1 MKYILLL
8 LVGILLGA
16 ALTFYIFV
24 GAPRMKQAQT
34 GAPLQ
39 APDAA
44 GDPPGTAVLTLDEK
58 FFDTLL
64 GTIFRDLS
72 APAFRLASMPKEMPL
87 AFAQPPGVRFV
98 QTQEGG
104 GGGGGCTNQVVMA
117 QEGSGTRTGVSLK
130 NGQISAPLA
139 FSGSYNVLGNCL
151 NFRGAAES
159 NIQLYFK
166 PEEQTLY
173 GQITIAGVNLDGVS
187 PLASPFVTSFVQ
199 TALNQKVNPLVIMH
213 GAQLSLNVP
222 VQASNG
228 TLKAQ
233 AKDVRSEVKDGAL
246 RLHVTYDFSGARGA
260 TASPPSP
267 QS

>member
-8 LVGILLGA
+8 LVGALIGA

-72 APAFRLASMPKEMPL
+72 APAFRLATMPKELP
-87 AFAQPPGVRFV
+87 FAASQPNVFFV
-98 QTQEGG
+98 QAQE
-104 GGGGGCTNQVVMA
+104 GGCTNQVVLA
-117 QEGSGTRTGVSLK
+117 PEGGGVRTGVSLK
-130 NGQISAPLA
+130 NGQIVAPLA
-139 FSGSYNVLGNCL
+139 FSGSYNVFGNCM

-159 NIQLYFK
+159 NITLYFK
-166 PEEQTLY
+166 AEEQTLY
-173 GQITIAGVNLDGVS
+173 GQITISSVNLDNVS
-187 PLASPFVTSFVQ
+187 PLANPLVTSFVQ
-199 TALNQKVNPLVIMH
+199 TAINQKVNPLVLMR

-246 RLHVTYDFSGARGA
+246 RLHVTYDFSGARA
-260 TASPPSP
+260 ANAPAPP

>member
-8 LVGILLGA
+8 LVGALLGA

-64 GTIFRDLS
+64 GTIFRDLNP
-72 APAFRLASMPKEMPL
+72 PAFRLAAMPKEMPL
-87 AFAQPPGVRFV
+87 AGAQPGVFFV
-98 QTQEGG
+98 QAQE
-104 GGGGGCTNQVVMA
+104 GGCTNQVVLA
-117 QEGSGTRTGVSLK
+117 AEGSGARTGVSLK
-130 NGQISAPLA
+130 NGQIVAPLA
-139 FSGSYNVLGNCL
+139 FSGSRALFGQCM
-151 NFRGAAES
+151 NFSGAAEA
-159 NIQLYFK
+159 NITLYFK

-173 GQITIAGVNLDGVS
+173 GQITISSVNLDNIS
-187 PLASPFVTSFVQ
+187 PLASPIVTSFVQ
-199 TALNQKVNPLVIMH
+199 TAINQKVNPLVIMR

-233 AKDVRSEVKDGAL
+233 AKDVRSEVKDKAL
-246 RLHVTYDFSGARGA
+246 RLHITYDFAGTKG
-260 TASPPSP
+260 TPPS
-267 QS
+267 

>member
-8 LVGILLGA
+8 LVGALLGA

-64 GTIFRDLS
+64 STIFRDLS
-72 APAFRLASMPKEMPL
+72 APAFRLAAMPKESQM
-87 AFAQPPGVRFV
+87 AQAQPAGFRFV
-98 QTQEGG
+98 QAQE
-104 GGGGGCTNQVVMA
+104 GGGGCTNQIVVA
-117 QEGSGTRTGVSLK
+117 QEGGGVRTGVSLK
-130 NGQISAPLA
+130 NGQVVAPLA
-139 FSGSYNVLGNCL
+139 FSGSREVFGNCM
-151 NFRGAAES
+151 NFRGAADA
-159 NIQLYFK
+159 NITLYFK

-173 GQITIAGVNLDGVS
+173 GQIEVTSVNLEGVS
-187 PLASPFVTSFVQ
+187 PLASPFITGFVQ
-199 TALNQKVNPLVIMH
+199 TAINQRVNPLVLMR
-213 GAQLSLNVP
+213 GAQLSLNIP

-228 TLKAQ
+228 TLRAQ

-246 RLHVTYDFSGARGA
+246 RLHVTYDFSGARAATGA
-260 TASPPSP
+260 PAPP

>member
-8 LVGILLGA
+8 LVGAILGA
-16 ALTFYIFV
+16 ALSFYIFV

-64 GTIFRDLS
+64 GTIFRDLN
-72 APAFRLASMPKEMPL
+72 APAFRIATMPKESEMAL
-87 AFAQPPGVRFV
+87 AEPNGVRFV

-104 GGGGGCTNQVVMA
+104 CTNQVVLA
-117 QEGSGTRTGVSLK
+117 QEGGGVRTGVSLR
-130 NGQISAPLA
+130 NGQIVAPLA
-139 FSGSYNVLGNCL
+139 FSGSRALFGQCM
-151 NFRGAAES
+151 NFSGAAEA
-159 NIQLYFK
+159 NITLYFK

-173 GQITIAGVNLDGVS
+173 GQITISSVNLDNVS
-187 PLASPFVTSFVQ
+187 PLASPIVTSFVQ
-199 TALNQKVNPLVIMH
+199 TAINQKVNPLVIMR
-213 GAQLSLNVP
+213 GGQLSLNVP

-246 RLHVTYDFSGARGA
+246 RLHVTYDFTGARAAGSA
-260 TASPPSP
+260 PAPP

>member
-8 LVGILLGA
+8 LVGALLGA

-64 GTIFRDLS
+64 GTIFRDLN
-72 APAFRLASMPKEMPL
+72 APAFRLAAMPKDVPV
-87 AFAQPPGVRFV
+87 AGAQPGVLFV
-98 QTQEGG
+98 QAQE
-104 GGGGGCTNQVVMA
+104 GGCTNQVVLA
-117 QEGSGTRTGVSLK
+117 QEGSGARTTVSLK
-130 NGQISAPLA
+130 NGQIVAPLA
-139 FSGSYNVLGNCL
+139 FSGSYNLFGNCM

-159 NIQLYFK
+159 NITLYFK

-173 GQITIAGVNLDGVS
+173 GQISIASVNLDNVT
-187 PLASPFVTSFVQ
+187 PLASPLITGFVQ
-199 TALNQKVNPLVIMH
+199 TALNQKVNPLVLMR
-213 GAQLSLNVP
+213 GSQLSLNVP

-246 RLHVTYDFSGARGA
+246 RLHVTYDFTGARGA
-260 TASPPSP
+260 TAPAPPKS
-267 QS
+267 

>member
-8 LVGILLGA
+8 LVGALLGA

-24 GAPRMKQAQT
+24 GAPRVKQAQT

-64 GTIFRDLS
+64 STIFRDLN
-72 APAFRLASMPKEMPL
+72 APAFRLATMPKESQMAL
-87 AFAQPPGVRFV
+87 AQPAGFRFV
-98 QTQEGG
+98 QAQEG
-104 GGGGGCTNQVVMA
+104 GGGGGCTNQVVVS
-117 QEGSGTRTGVSLK
+117 QEGGGVRTGVSLK
-130 NGQISAPLA
+130 NGQIVAPLA
-139 FSGSYNVLGNCL
+139 FSGSREVFGNCM
-151 NFRGAAES
+151 NFQGAAEA
-159 NIQLYFK
+159 NITLYFK
-166 PEEQTLY
+166 AEEQTLY

-187 PLASPFVTSFVQ
+187 PLASPFVTGFVQ
-199 TALNQKVNPLVIMH
+199 TAINQKVNPLVLMR
-213 GAQLSLNVP
+213 GAQLSLNIP

-228 TLKAQ
+228 TLRAQ

-246 RLHVTYDFSGARGA
+246 RLHVTYDFSGARAAGSA
-260 TASPPSP
+260 PAPP

>member
-8 LVGILLGA
+8 LVGLLIGA

-64 GTIFRDLS
+64 TTIFRDLS
-72 APAFRLASMPKEMPL
+72 APAFRLATMPKETQV
-87 AFAQPPGVRFV
+87 ATVQPAGFRFV
-98 QTQEGG
+98 QAQE
-104 GGGGGCTNQVVMA
+104 GGGCTNQIVIS
-117 QEGSGTRTGVSLK
+117 QEGGGVRTGVSLK
-130 NGQISAPLA
+130 NGQVIAPLA
-139 FSGSYNVLGNCL
+139 FSGSREVFGNCM
-151 NFRGAAES
+151 NFRGVAEA
-159 NIQLYFK
+159 NITLHFK

-173 GQITIAGVNLDGVS
+173 GQIEVVSVNLEGVS
-187 PLASPFVTSFVQ
+187 PLASPFVTGFVQ
-199 TALNQKVNPLVIMH
+199 TAINQKVNPLVLMR
-213 GAQLSLNVP
+213 GAQLSLNIP

-233 AKDVRSEVKDGAL
+233 AKEVRAEVKDGAL
-246 RLHVTYDFSGARGA
+246 RLHVTYDFSGAR
-260 TASPPSP
+260 ASLPSAPP

>member
-8 LVGILLGA
+8 LVGALLGA

-24 GAPRMKQAQT
+24 GAPRMKQTQT

-64 GTIFRDLS
+64 GTIFRDLN
-72 APAFRLASMPKEMPL
+72 APAFRLATMPKESEVAL
-87 AFAQPPGVRFV
+87 APSGVRFV
-98 QTQEGG
+98 QAQE
-104 GGGGGCTNQVVMA
+104 GGGGCTNQVVLA
-117 QEGSGTRTGVSLK
+117 QEGSGARTGVSLK
-130 NGQISAPLA
+130 DGQIIAPLA
-139 FSGSYNVLGNCL
+139 FSGSYNAFGNCL

-159 NIQLYFK
+159 NITLYFK
-166 PEEQTLY
+166 AEEQTLY
-173 GQITIAGVNLDGVS
+173 GQITISTVNLDNIS

-199 TALNQKVNPLVIMH
+199 TAINQKVNPLVIMR

-246 RLHVTYDFSGARGA
+246 RLHVTYDFSGARSDGNA
-260 TASPPSP
+260 PTAPP

>member
-8 LVGILLGA
+8 LVGAILGA
-16 ALTFYIFV
+16 ALSFYIFV

-64 GTIFRDLS
+64 GTIFRDLN
-72 APAFRLASMPKEMPL
+72 APAFRIARMPKESEIAL
-87 AFAQPPGVRFV
+87 AEPNGVRFV

-104 GGGGGCTNQVVMA
+104 CTNQVVLA
-117 QEGSGTRTGVSLK
+117 QEGGGVRTGVSLK
-130 NGQISAPLA
+130 NGQIVAPLA
-139 FSGSYNVLGNCL
+139 FSGSRALFGSCM
-151 NFRGAAES
+151 NFSGAAEA
-159 NIQLYFK
+159 NITLYFK

-173 GQITIAGVNLDGVS
+173 GQITISSVNLDNVS
-187 PLASPFVTSFVQ
+187 PLASPIVTSFVQ
-199 TALNQKVNPLVIMH
+199 TAINQKVNPLVLMR

-246 RLHVTYDFSGARGA
+246 RLHVTYDFSGSRAAGSA
-260 TASPPSP
+260 PAPP

>member
-8 LVGILLGA
+8 LVGALLGA

-64 GTIFRDLS
+64 STIFRDLN
-72 APAFRLASMPKEMPL
+72 APAFRLANVPKESEL
-87 AFAQPPGVRFV
+87 ALAGTDGVRFV

-104 GGGGGCTNQVVMA
+104 CTNQVVLA
-117 QEGSGTRTGVSLK
+117 QEGGGVRTGVSLK
-130 NGQISAPLA
+130 NGQIVAPLA
-139 FSGSYNVLGNCL
+139 FSGSRALFGQCM
-151 NFRGAAES
+151 NFSGAAEA
-159 NIQLYFK
+159 NITLYFK

-173 GQITIAGVNLDGVS
+173 GQITISSVNLANVS
-187 PLASPFVTSFVQ
+187 PLANPLVTSFVQ
-199 TALNQKVNPLVIMH
+199 TAINQKVNPLVLMR

-246 RLHVTYDFSGARGA
+246 RLHVTYDFSGARA
-260 TASPPSP
+260 ALPTAPP

>member
-8 LVGILLGA
+8 LVGALIGA

-24 GAPRMKQAQT
+24 GASRMKQAQT

-44 GDPPGTAVLTLDEK
+44 GDPPGTAVLTLDEQ

-64 GTIFRDLS
+64 STIFRDLN
-72 APAFRLASMPKEMPL
+72 APAFRLATMPKESPIAM
-87 AFAQPPGVRFV
+87 AQPAGFSFV
-98 QTQEGG
+98 QAQE
-104 GGGGGCTNQVVMA
+104 GGGCTNQVVVA
-117 QEGSGTRTGVSLK
+117 QEGGGVRTGVSLK
-130 NGQISAPLA
+130 NGQIVAPLA
-139 FSGSYNVLGNCL
+139 FSGSREVFGNCM
-151 NFRGAAES
+151 NFRGAAEA
-159 NIQLYFK
+159 NVTLYFK
-166 PEEQTLY
+166 ADEQTLY
-173 GQITIAGVNLDGVS
+173 GQIEVVSVNLEGVS
-187 PLASPFVTSFVQ
+187 PLASPFVTGFVQ
-199 TALNQKVNPLVIMH
+199 TAINQKVNPLVLMR

-228 TLKAQ
+228 TLRAQ

-246 RLHVTYDFSGARGA
+246 RLHVTYDFSGARAALPGA
-260 TASPPSP
+260 PP

>member
-8 LVGILLGA
+8 LVGALLGA

-39 APDAA
+39 APDAG

-64 GTIFRDLS
+64 GTIFRDLN
-72 APAFRLASMPKEMPL
+72 APAFRIANVPKESEMAL
-87 AFAQPPGVRFV
+87 VQPDGVRFV
-98 QTQEGG
+98 QAQE
-104 GGGGGCTNQVVMA
+104 GGCTNQVVLA
-117 QEGSGTRTGVSLK
+117 QEGGGVRTGVSLK
-130 NGQISAPLA
+130 NGQIVAPLA
-139 FSGSYNVLGNCL
+139 FSGSRALFGNCM
-151 NFRGAAES
+151 NFSGAAEA
-159 NIQLYFK
+159 NITLYFK

-173 GQITIAGVNLDGVS
+173 GQITISSVSLDNVS
-187 PLASPFVTSFVQ
+187 PLANPFVTSFVQ
-199 TALNQKVNPLVIMH
+199 TAINQKVNPLVLMR

-233 AKDVRSEVKDGAL
+233 ARDVRSEVKDGAL
-246 RLHVTYDFSGARGA
+246 RLHVTYDFSGARAAGSA
-260 TASPPSP
+260 PAPP

>member
-8 LVGILLGA
+8 LVGALLGA
-16 ALTFYIFV
+16 ALSFYIFV

-64 GTIFRDLS
+64 STIFRDLN
-72 APAFRLASMPKEMPL
+72 APAFRIATMPKESEL
-87 AFAQPPGVRFV
+87 AFAEQPAGVRFV
-98 QTQEGG
+98 QAQE
-104 GGGGGCTNQVVMA
+104 GGCTNQVVLA
-117 QEGSGTRTGVSLK
+117 QEGGGVRTGVSLQ
-130 NGQISAPLA
+130 NGQIVAPLA
-139 FSGSYNVLGNCL
+139 FSGSRALFGQCM
-151 NFRGAAES
+151 NFSGAAEA
-159 NIQLYFK
+159 NITLYFK

-173 GQITIAGVNLDGVS
+173 GQITISSVNLDNIS
-187 PLASPFVTSFVQ
+187 PLASPLVTSFVQ
-199 TALNQKVNPLVIMH
+199 TAINQKVNPLVLMR

-246 RLHVTYDFSGARGA
+246 RLHVTYDFSGARAAGSA
-260 TASPPSP
+260 PAPP

>member
-8 LVGILLGA
+8 LVGALLGA

-64 GTIFRDLS
+64 STIFRDLN
-72 APAFRLASMPKEMPL
+72 APAFRLATMPKESQI
-87 AFAQPPGVRFV
+87 ATAQPAGFRFV
-98 QTQEGG
+98 QAQE
-104 GGGGGCTNQVVMA
+104 GGGGGCTNQLVVA
-117 QEGSGTRTGVSLK
+117 QEGGGVRTGVSLK
-130 NGQISAPLA
+130 NGQIVAPLA
-139 FSGSYNVLGNCL
+139 FSGSREVFGNCM
-151 NFRGAAES
+151 NFRGAADA
-159 NIQLYFK
+159 NITLYFK

-173 GQITIAGVNLDGVS
+173 GQIEVASVNLEGIS
-187 PLASPFVTSFVQ
+187 PLASPFITGFVQ
-199 TALNQKVNPLVIMH
+199 TAINQKVNPLVLMR
-213 GAQLSLNVP
+213 GAQLSLNIP

-228 TLKAQ
+228 TLRAQ

-246 RLHVTYDFSGARGA
+246 RLHVTYDFSGARGDG
-260 TASPPSP
+260 SPPAPP

>member
-8 LVGILLGA
+8 LVGAILGA
-16 ALTFYIFV
+16 ALSFYIFV

-64 GTIFRDLS
+64 GTIFRDLN
-72 APAFRLASMPKEMPL
+72 APAFRIATMPKESEMAL
-87 AFAQPPGVRFV
+87 AAQPDGVRFV

-104 GGGGGCTNQVVMA
+104 CTNQVVLA
-117 QEGSGTRTGVSLK
+117 QEGGGVRTGVSLR
-130 NGQISAPLA
+130 NGQIVAPLA
-139 FSGSYNVLGNCL
+139 FSGSRALFGQCM
-151 NFRGAAES
+151 NFSGAAEA
-159 NIQLYFK
+159 NITLYFK

-173 GQITIAGVNLDGVS
+173 GQITISSVNLDNVS
-187 PLASPFVTSFVQ
+187 PLASPVVTSFVQ
-199 TALNQKVNPLVIMH
+199 TAINQKVNPLVLMR

-246 RLHVTYDFSGARGA
+246 RLHVTYDFSGARAAGSA
-260 TASPPSP
+260 PAPP

>member
-8 LVGILLGA
+8 LVGALLGA

-39 APDAA
+39 APDAG

-64 GTIFRDLS
+64 GTIFRDLN
-72 APAFRLASMPKEMPL
+72 APAFRIAGVPKESEL
-87 AFAQPPGVRFV
+87 AFAEQPGGVRFV
-98 QTQEGG
+98 QVQE
-104 GGGGGCTNQVVMA
+104 GGCTNQVVLA
-117 QEGSGTRTGVSLK
+117 QEGGGVRTGVSLK
-130 NGQISAPLA
+130 NGQIVAPLA
-139 FSGSYNVLGNCL
+139 FSGSRALFGQCI
-151 NFRGAAES
+151 NFSGAAEA
-159 NIQLYFK
+159 NITLYFK
-166 PEEQTLY
+166 SEEQTLY
-173 GQITIAGVNLDGVS
+173 GQITISSVNLANVS
-187 PLASPFVTSFVQ
+187 PLASPIVTSFVQ
-199 TALNQKVNPLVIMH
+199 TAINQKVNPLVLMR

-246 RLHVTYDFSGARGA
+246 RLHVTYDFSGARAAGSA
-260 TASPPSP
+260 PAPP

>member
-8 LVGILLGA
+8 LVGALLGA

-64 GTIFRDLS
+64 STIFRDLN
-72 APAFRLASMPKEMPL
+72 APAFRLATMPKESEI
-87 AFAQPPGVRFV
+87 AQAQPTGVQFI
-98 QTQEGG
+98 QAQD
-104 GGGGGCTNQVVMA
+104 GGCTNQVVLA
-117 QEGSGTRTGVSLK
+117 QEGGGVRTGVSLR
-130 NGQISAPLA
+130 NGQIVAPLA
-139 FSGSYNVLGNCL
+139 FSGSRALFGQCM
-151 NFRGAAES
+151 NFSGAAEA
-159 NIQLYFK
+159 NITLYFK

-173 GQITIAGVNLDGVS
+173 GQITISSVNLANIS
-187 PLASPFVTSFVQ
+187 PLASPLVTSFVQ
-199 TALNQKVNPLVIMH
+199 TAINQKVNPLVLMR

-246 RLHVTYDFSGARGA
+246 RLHVTYDFSGARANGSA
-260 TASPPSP
+260 PAPP

>member
-1 MKYILLL
+1 MKYILLF
-8 LVGILLGA
+8 LVGALLGA

-44 GDPPGTAVLTLDEK
+44 GDPPGTAILTLDEK

-64 GTIFRDLS
+64 GTIFRDLN
-72 APAFRLASMPKEMPL
+72 APAFRIAAMPKESEMAL
-87 AFAQPPGVRFV
+87 AQPVGFSFV
-98 QTQEGG
+98 QAQEA
-104 GGGGGCTNQVVMA
+104 GGCTNQVVLA
-117 QEGSGTRTGVSLK
+117 QEGGGVRTGVSLK
-130 NGQISAPLA
+130 NGQIVAPLA
-139 FSGSYNVLGNCL
+139 FSGSRALFGNCM
-151 NFRGAAES
+151 NFSGAAEA
-159 NIQLYFK
+159 NITLYFK
-166 PEEQTLY
+166 AEEQTLY
-173 GQITIAGVNLDGVS
+173 GQITISSVNLDNVS
-187 PLASPFVTSFVQ
+187 PLANPLVTSFVQ
-199 TALNQKVNPLVIMH
+199 TAINQKVNPLVIMR

-233 AKDVRSEVKDGAL
+233 AKDVRSEVKDGTI
-246 RLHVTYDFSGARGA
+246 RLHVTYDFSGARADG
-260 TASPPSP
+260 TAPAPP